1 MGIEIVTK
9 HLLDRV
15 EAVND
20 RHVFD
25 DLLFMKLMKCAMR

>member
-20 RHVFD
+20 RYVSMTFSSRN
-25 DLLFMKLMKCAMR
+25 LMKCAMR